1 MSSSIAIPKR
11 RRPRQSSYGGSCIAS
26 SSSSA
31 ATPISDSAASSFSSY
46 QAASSTRTPSSAS
59 PSMGSTT
66 MPADSST
73 QSKRRKESDRRP
85 SLLGTSLSHSEYTVI
100 NVAGPDG
107 PPRLVTCVKSSQ
119 GFDWNQDI
127 FLPSYIDYDSSD
139 LERKPDPVEDIILTD
154 EEAAAMLPQ

>member
-11 RRPRQSSYGGSCIAS
+11 RRPRNSSYGGSSIAS

-31 ATPISDSAASSFSSY
+31 AASSSDSASSSFASY
-46 QAASSTRTPSSAS
+46 SAAHSPRTPSAAS
-59 PSMGSTT
+59 PSMAAPSPT
-66 MPADSST
+66 MPSSSDSKKSRDWT
-73 QSKRRKESDRRP
+73 RRP
-85 SLLGTSLSHSEYTVI
+85 SLLGTSLSHSEYTVV

-127 FLPSYIDYDSSD
+127 FLPSYVDYDSSD
-139 LERKPDPVEDIILTD
+139 LELKPDPVKDIILTD
-154 EEAAAMLPQ
+154 EEAEALLPK